1 MDRVGRCRYWRHG
14 LFASSQLVVEIIVS
28 LVFIPQA
35 RLLCLIVIMLL
46 GGCATH
52 VPAPVSDLS
61 RAVKTADVTR
71 IVRPGDT
78 LYSVAWSAGVD
89 YRNLAY
95 WNSLKSP
102 YVIRIGE
109 LLVLSGN
116 PRPKDSEQPNVVVS
130 GIEPNTEVIQKQ
142 AIKNSSTPAAKNT
155 GTKSPVVTVPSQAK
169 PSVAKPSVAKQ
180 TWHWPVKGTLLTKYS
195 SNSGNNGIDIGVSAG
210 TSVKASKGGV
220 VVYAGA
226 GLRGY
231 GQLVIVKHSSEYL
244 SAYGHNR
251 RLLVEEGDTIVA
263 RQAIAESGI
272 AAGGVEQL
280 HFEIRKNGKPVNPL
294 KFL

>member
-1 MDRVGRCRYWRHG
+1 MI
-14 LFASSQLVVEIIVS
+14 LL
-28 LVFIPQA
+28 PQA
-35 RLLCLIVIMLL
+35 KSLCLIVMIVL

-61 RAVKTADVTR
+61 RTVKTADVTR
-71 IVRPGDT
+71 IVRSGDT

-102 YVIRIGE
+102 YVIRIGQ

-116 PRPKDSEQPNVVVS
+116 PRPKTSDQPNIVVS
-130 GIEPNTEVIQKQ
+130 GIGTNTDVIQKQ
-142 AIKNSSTPAAKNT
+142 AIQSPSIPASKSTSTKAPII
-155 GTKSPVVTVPSQAK
+155 TKSSQPK
-169 PSVAKPSVAKQ
+169 SSVIKTIGSKQ

-195 SNSGNNGIDIGVSAG
+195 SNSGNNGIDIGVSSG
-210 TSVKASKGGV
+210 TSVKAAKGGV

-263 RQAIAESGI
+263 RQTIAESGM

-280 HFEIRKNGKPVNPL
+280 HFEIRKNGKPINPL